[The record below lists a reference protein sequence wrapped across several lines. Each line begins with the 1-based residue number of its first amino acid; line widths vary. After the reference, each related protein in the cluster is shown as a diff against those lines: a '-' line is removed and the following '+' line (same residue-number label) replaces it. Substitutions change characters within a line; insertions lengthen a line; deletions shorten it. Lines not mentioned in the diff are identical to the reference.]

1 MTLQSTTTTESRLF
15 DSRKSRRECVR
26 FNGLWLSGEDGFE
39 VRWRRSKNG
48 MMAGEVGVRGVESG
62 DLRRRGGSV
71 VVGEGLVSCS

>member
-15 DSRKSRRECVR
+15 DSRNSRRECVR

-48 MMAGEVGVRGVESG
+48 M
-62 DLRRRGGSV
+62 
-71 VVGEGLVSCS
+71 